1 MKYSVFK
8 DQDLI
13 FSPAK
18 VDVNFWKQLVAIYFY
33 LANPEE
39 LKVLYEE
46 DQKQYYEFIEPFSR
60 FIVATEEEL
69 REKGYI
75 VEKEQGTN

>member
-1 MKYSVFK
+1 MKFSAFK

-18 VDVNFWKQLVAIYFY
+18 VDVTFWQQLVSIYFY
-33 LANPEE
+33 LANPDE
-39 LKVLYEE
+39 LKQLHEE
-46 DQKQYYEFIEPFSR
+46 DQKKYYEFIEPFSR
-60 FIVATEEEL
+60 FIVATEDEL

-75 VEKEQGTN
+75 VDKEMGAV